1 MTTHRIVCADQAPS
15 GHSNRKKHIVAVGVG
30 DDPNEVQR
38 TWTRDEVVRAI
49 DRGDL
54 FYTRG
59 VNTGKVALV
68 EKYTCG
74 PCGRAHLR
82 SAADKVPDNNLN
94 RMRSCSGRR
103 RP

>member
-1 MTTHRIVCADQAPS
+1 MTTHRVVCADQAPS

-30 DDPNEVQR
+30 DDPYKVQR
-38 TWTRDEVVRAI
+38 KWKRDEVVRAI

-74 PCGRAHLR
+74 PCGRVHIR
-82 SAADKVPDNNLN
+82 SAADRVPDNNLN
-94 RMRSCSGRR
+94 RMRSCSGRG
-103 RP
+103 